1 MRARAYQREYELF
14 SQLRETVGQDV
25 DAIRRAARSV
35 AALDAVTSLA
45 EVAATSGYCQPEL
58 VEGRELELKGARH
71 PVVEQLLVERQ
82 FRANDVTL
90 GAGIDLVVLTGPN
103 ASGKSCYLRQI
114 GLVQILAQIGS
125 WVPAEAARVGI
136 ADRIFTR
143 VGAVDDLAAG
153 QSTFMVEMAETAN
166 ILHHATSQS
175 LVLLDEIG
183 RGTATFDGL
192 SIAWAVSEHLAG
204 DLQSRTIFATH
215 YHELN
220 NLAEQRKNVANY
232 QVLVQETGEDL
243 IFLHQ
248 VSPGGAS
255 RSYGIEAARLAGV
268 PATVV
273 QRAKQVLD
281 QLAA

>member
-1 MRARAYQREYELF
+1 M
-14 SQLRETVGQDV
+14 
-25 DAIRRAARSV
+25 
-35 AALDAVTSLA
+35 
-45 EVAATSGYCQPEL
+45 
-58 VEGRELELKGARH
+58 
-71 PVVEQLLVERQ
+71 
-82 FRANDVTL
+82 
-90 GAGIDLVVLTGPN
+90 VLTGPN